1 MDPAPGILNS
11 TLNILLI
18 EDDLGDARLLQEVL
32 SRIDP
37 LKPVGASYNLEHLDC
52 FEAALDR
59 LSQGGIDV
67 VLLDLSLPDAE
78 ALELINQTRQ
88 TAPEIPIVVLTSHDD
103 QCLAIQAL
111 QLGAQDYLVKSQ
123 TLDFLLERALRYA
136 VERHR
141 LQMAIRSLSLIDDL
155 TGLYNRRGFTTLAE
169 QHLKHASRHGE
180 NLLLVFGDVD
190 NMKLINDRFGH
201 AQGDQALI
209 KIATILRATFRNS
222 DVLARIGG
230 DEFIILV
237 LDEQKDSAEII
248 QARLQ
253 EEIQKFNT
261 TSGLP
266 FYLAL
271 STGIA
276 RFNPQTTASIEEPMA
291 TADRNL
297 YQQKRLKRA
306 MAAKS

>member
-1 MDPAPGILNS
+1 MDPAPGTQNPN
-11 TLNILLI
+11 LNILLV

-32 SRIDP
+32 FRIDP
-37 LKPVGASYNLEHLDC
+37 QRPLGASYNLEHMDC
-52 FEAALDR
+52 YEAALDR
-59 LSQGGIDV
+59 LAQGGIDV
-67 VLLDLSLPDAE
+67 VLLDLSLPGAE
-78 ALELINQTRQ
+78 ALELIDQTRQ
-88 TAPEIPIVVLTSHDD
+88 AAPEIPIVVLTSHDD

-169 QHLKHASRHGE
+169 QHLKHASRHGK

-201 AQGDQALI
+201 PQGDQALI
-209 KIATILRATFRNS
+209 KVAAVLRTTFRNS
-222 DVLARIGG
+222 DLLARIGG
-230 DEFIILV
+230 DEFNILV
-237 LDEQKDSAEII
+237 LDELKDSTRII
-248 QARLQ
+248 QSRLQ
-253 EEIQKFNT
+253 EEFQKFNGAA
-261 TSGLP
+261 GLP
-266 FYLAL
+266 FYLSL

-276 RFNPQTTASIEEPMA
+276 RFNPQTTTSIEAPMA
-291 TADRNL
+291 AADRDL

-306 MAAKS
+306 MAAGS